1 MKKDYK
7 IIEKLLHKEADY
19 FENILSD
26 YKSCIKA
33 DYRSDGKWFEE
44 LLIRRKRHIDQ
55 LNLIFNNEKARTTIK
70 EKIPENLKKRFKTTI
85 ASILSLDAKM
95 LERLGDIKDEQT
107 NMLGKFNNFHKFIQ
121 QNAENVNKAKVV
133 DLSIK

>member
-7 IIEKLLHKEADY
+7 IIEKLLLKEADY

-33 DYRSDGKWFEE
+33 DYKSDGKWFEE

-55 LNLIFNNEKARTTIK
+55 LNLIFNNEKAKTAIK
-70 EKIPENLKKRFKTTI
+70 EKIPENLKNRFKTTI

-95 LERLGDIKDEQT
+95 LERLGDIKAEQT
-107 NMLGKFNNFHKFIQ
+107 NILGKFNNFHKFIQ